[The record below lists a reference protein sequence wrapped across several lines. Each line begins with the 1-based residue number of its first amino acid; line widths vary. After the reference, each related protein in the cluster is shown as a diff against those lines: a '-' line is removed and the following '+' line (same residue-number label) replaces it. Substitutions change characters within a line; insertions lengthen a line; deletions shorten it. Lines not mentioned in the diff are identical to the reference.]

1 MPQYDAHTKFSE
13 RLSVDG
19 GDMAGL
25 AVSRRDDAVVVERAA
40 VVERGSSVNNMLELW
55 LVNIILVMVFHE
67 CRDEEATAEA
77 RSNT

>member
-1 MPQYDAHTKFSE
+1 MPQYDAQTKFSE

-40 VVERGSSVNNMLELW
+40 VVERGSSVNNMLEL
-55 LVNIILVMVFHE
+55 
-67 CRDEEATAEA
+67 
-77 RSNT
+77 